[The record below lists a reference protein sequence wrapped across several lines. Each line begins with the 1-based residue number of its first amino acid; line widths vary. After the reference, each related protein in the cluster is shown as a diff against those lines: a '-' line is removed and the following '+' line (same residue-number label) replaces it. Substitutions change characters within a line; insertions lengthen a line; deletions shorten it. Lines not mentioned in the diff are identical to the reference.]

1 MYKRRVA
8 VSRPG
13 RGRLRWAL
21 AGHAVRLLPDAALRR
36 AARRGAQGSTAK
48 VPPFADFVRFL
59 EAAGPAAGIVMGEL
73 DPAAPVSRSPE
84 LDAVAVSPL
93 KLGPQQIRARLYR
106 AAGLPARAALVWV
119 SGGAF
124 VAGGLDMPES
134 DWVARTLAARG
145 TPVLA
150 LDYRKA
156 LNGVRHPAPGDD
168 VRTGWHWAVEHS
180 AESLGVPPERLH
192 LGGAS
197 AGGNLAAATT
207 RVLLDTSGPLPASLL
222 LAYPLVHGR
231 LPEWDPL
238 ALAAVREATQNACLP
253 LDWIADMCVNYAG
266 PEHLLDPH
274 AFAGEATPPENHP
287 PTLVLACENDTLRT
301 SAERFAD
308 QLEAAGVT
316 TVLHRL
322 DGAAH
327 RSLDRPTEPDG
338 LQAVDHLAT
347 WLARA

>member
-1 MYKRRVA
+1 MYKRRVTHP
-8 VSRPG
+8 RPG

-21 AGHAVRLLPDAALRR
+21 AGHAVRLLPDAVLRS
-36 AARRGAQGSTAK
+36 AARRGPQGSTAK

-73 DPAAPVSRSPE
+73 DPTAPVSRSPE
-84 LDAVAVSPL
+84 LDAVTVRPL
-93 KLGPQQIRARLYR
+93 KLGPQQVRARLYS
-106 AAGLPARAALVWV
+106 AADLSDRAALVWI

-124 VAGGLDMPES
+124 VAGSLDMPES

-156 LNGVRHPAPGDD
+156 LNGLRHPAPSDD
-168 VRTGWHWAVEHS
+168 VLTGWHWAVEHS

-197 AGGNLAAATT
+197 AGGNLAAAAT
-207 RVLLDTSGPLPASLL
+207 RRLLDTDGPLPASLL
-222 LAYPLVHGR
+222 LAYPVVHGR

-238 ALAAVREATQNACLP
+238 ALAAVREVTHGACLP

-266 PEHLLDPH
+266 PDHLLDPH
-274 AFAGEATPPENHP
+274 AFPGEATPPENHP
-287 PTLVLACENDTLRT
+287 PTLILACENDTLRT
-301 SAERFAD
+301 SAERFAG
-308 QLEAAGVT
+308 QLEAAGIT
-316 TVLHRL
+316 TVLHQL

-338 LQAVDHLAT
+338 QQALNHLAT
-347 WLARA
+347 WLARE